1 MPFNLKKP
9 LLIILIV
16 TVALLSGAVVAG
28 ALFLNTTPGR
38 AVLSELAEA
47 QLSKALNSETDIGQI
62 KGSLPG
68 HIIIEDVVFS
78 DNDGVWLTAAT
89 LEMRWHPFALIR
101 KRISVEDVSLT
112 GVSLLRNPPQKEAKE
127 EDARRIKIIQDLPKI
142 DIYSINLTDINA
154 NLNGSQQRI
163 DGTGAIHLEGTDI
176 DLRLAIT
183 SDGGADHAD
192 ITFQKSPRNNRI
204 FIDTT
209 LTAEP
214 GGVIAT
220 LGDLNA
226 PLRFAATGD
235 SALNDAVID
244 VNSNIGNFGDLEGA
258 LRANFVNFSG
268 SDFNLSFV
276 PGSRLNTIPELS
288 APLALDARYD
298 TQSNGGSI
306 TITKLTSA
314 IGAVDGMIAWK
325 APRGLV
331 EQLSSNLSIG
341 FDPEYQSQLQSLIGE
356 TVNLDAT
363 LDWRRDDYAL
373 SATLTGPG
381 GTAIITDGTTDLRKI
396 FVGDVELSLEPNE
409 EFSAALTNG
418 LSVNG
423 NIDANLEDQIRFS
436 GIRALTS
443 DGTKANVNGTYNTT
457 NNTLALN
464 GDLDVTPNFVNLFS
478 NTISLEKNIT
488 GEIELGGTLDRFTV
502 NTELE
507 TPKLSMKSGS
517 VPALSINAAIAGLP
531 KFPNGDISARAID
544 GGPRKLD
551 ASIRTSNDG
560 SIRLPKLS
568 YAGRGFNLGG
578 NAEIDGSHQT
588 INLDLAYNGDEGAV
602 PWPGINL
609 VGDIAAKGVLSRNDA
624 LNNMIVNADHIA
636 FNNLAASGLALEA
649 QGPPGAIA
657 VSLETKNFA
666 APGIETIEN
675 ITAKAQID
683 ARKDIIVR
691 LNNLEALVFATDAQL
706 TAPAVVTLRD
716 GVLIENLRL
725 AYGAKGTIAL
735 DGAMENTR
743 WRADAILDQ
752 VNIPNADGRISMTL
766 ALDTDKEIPAETDF
780 HLRSLLLTEE
790 EASIRGRAIWDSVQ
804 MRITD
809 DGSDE
814 RLDMD
819 IRLPARLTR
828 KPSVSIETSGELTG
842 RIAYEGDIQAI
853 AAYLPPTIQTIEGAL
868 SATFNLSGDTEN
880 PIISGKA
887 ELTEG
892 AYTEIETGFSLAGI
906 HMEANADYTGPD
918 STLLLT
924 GGGRGAGQSGG
935 DTIKFDGDIRLGEN
949 SNLDFNLNLDGA
961 ELSAAPVN
969 KVLADGKV
977 TVSGPL
983 DKLVAGGEISITE
996 LDAEIVTP
1004 ENTGLV
1010 GIDIIAYNDEN
1021 TAPAELAPTA
1031 KSNVDFNIKV
1041 TADDRIFIRGR
1052 GLESEWAANVVANND
1067 RGQAIILGDLTL
1079 RRGWLDFSGRRFDL
1093 TRGEIA
1099 FDRISPNNPL
1109 LDIRAELNT
1118 GDGVTAAIVISG
1130 RAIEPSIELESTP
1143 SLPTEDVMS
1152 LVLFGKPA
1160 QNLSAFESLQTAEA
1174 LASLGGI
1181 GPFGGE
1187 GITGKLRRTVGLDL
1201 LNVDIDPEKGGGSLT
1216 AGKYVADGFFV
1227 SASQDTDGGNGSV
1240 RVKYDV
1246 TDNITIETE
1255 LEQTGD
1261 QTISANWK
1269 RDF

>member
-1 MPFNLKKP
+1 MSLNLKKP
-9 LLIILIV
+9 LLIILVV
-16 TVALLSGAVVAG
+16 TVALLGGAVVAG
-28 ALFLNTTPGR
+28 SLFLNTTPGR
-38 AVLSELAEA
+38 GLLSELAEA
-47 QLSKALNSETDIGQI
+47 QLSNALNSETDIGQI

-78 DNDGVWLTAAT
+78 DDDGVWLSAAK
-89 LEMRWHPFALIR
+89 LELRWHPLALIR
-101 KRISVEDVSLT
+101 KRISVEEISLT

-127 EDARRIKIIQDLPKI
+127 EDARRIKIIQDLPQI
-142 DIYSINLTDINA
+142 DVYSINLIDINT
-154 NLNGSQQRI
+154 NLNGNQQRI
-163 DGTGAIHLEGTDI
+163 DGTGAIYLEGTEI
-176 DLRLAIT
+176 DLRLTIT

-192 ITFQKSPRNNRI
+192 VTFQKSPRNNRI

-220 LGDLNA
+220 LGGLNA

-235 SALNDAVID
+235 SALNDAVIE
-244 VNSNIGNFGDLEGA
+244 VNSNIGNYGNLEGSF
-258 LRANFVNFSG
+258 RSNFVSFSG
-268 SDFNLSFV
+268 SDITLNFV
-276 PGSRLNTIPELS
+276 PGSRLNDIPELS
-288 APLALDARYD
+288 APLVLDARYD
-298 TQSNGGSI
+298 TKPNGGSV
-306 TITKLTSA
+306 TIQKLTA
-314 IGAVDGMIAWK
+314 AVGAVDGLFAWQ
-325 APRGLV
+325 APDGLV
-331 EQLSSNLSIG
+331 EQLSTNLSIG
-341 FDPEYQSQLQSLIGE
+341 FGPEYQSQLQSLIGE

-373 SATLTGPG
+373 SATMTGDG
-381 GTAIITDGTTDLRKI
+381 GTAIITDGTTDLRKV
-396 FVGDVELSLEPNE
+396 FAGDVELTLAPNKN
-409 EFSAALTNG
+409 FSAALANG

-423 NIDANLEDQIRFS
+423 NIDTNLDDRIRLS
-436 GIRALTS
+436 GIKALTS
-443 DGTKANVNGTYNTT
+443 DGTTINVNGTYNTT
-457 NNTLALN
+457 TNALAFS
-464 GDLDVTPNFVNLFS
+464 GDLDVTPNYVRLFS
-478 NTISLEKNIT
+478 SNISPEKNFT
-488 GEIELGGTLDRFTV
+488 GEIELGGTLNRFTI

-507 TPKLSMKSGS
+507 APKLSTESGS

-531 KFPNGDISARAID
+531 KFPNGDITARAID

-560 SIRLPKLS
+560 SIRLPTIS
-568 YAGRGFNLGG
+568 YAGHGFNLGG
-578 NAEIDGSHQT
+578 NVNIDSTLQT
-588 INLDLAYNGDEGAV
+588 INLDLTYNGDEGAA
-602 PWPGINL
+602 PWPGIDL

-624 LNNMIVNADHIA
+624 LNNMVVNADHIA
-636 FNNLAASGLALEA
+636 FNNLAANGLAIDA

-657 VSLETKNFA
+657 VSLKAKSFA
-666 APGIETIEN
+666 APGTETIEN
-675 ITAKAQID
+675 IAAKAQIN
-683 ARKDIIVR
+683 ARKNIIVR
-691 LNNLEALVFATDAQL
+691 LNSLEALVFATDAKL
-706 TAPAVVTLRD
+706 TAPAVITLRD
-716 GVLIENLRL
+716 GVLIENLRM
-725 AYGAKGTIAL
+725 AYGAKGNISL
-735 DGAMENTR
+735 DGALEETR
-743 WRADAILDQ
+743 WRADAVFDQ

-790 EASIRGRAIWDSVQ
+790 DASIRGKAVWDGSQ

-809 DGSDE
+809 DGSDD

-842 RIAYEGDIQAI
+842 RIAYNGDIQAI

-868 SATFNLSGDTEN
+868 SATFNLAGDTEN

-918 STLLLT
+918 STLVLT

-969 KVLADGKV
+969 KVLADGKI

-983 DKLVAGGEISITE
+983 DKLVAGGEIDITE

-1010 GIDIIAYNDEN
+1010 GIDIIAYNEEN
-1021 TAPAELAPTA
+1021 TAPTELAPTP
-1031 KSNVDFNIKV
+1031 KSGIDFNVKV

-1067 RGQAIILGDLTL
+1067 RGQAIMLGDLTL

-1093 TRGEIA
+1093 TRGQIA
-1099 FDRISPNNPL
+1099 FDRINPNNPL

-1130 RAIEPSIELESTP
+1130 RATEPSIELESTP
-1143 SLPTEDVMS
+1143 SLPSEDVMS

-1187 GITGKLRRTVGLDL
+1187 GITGKLRRSVGLDL

-1246 TDNITIETE
+1246 TDSITIETE

-1269 RDF
+1269 HDF